1 MILQHPIEE
10 DLPDAA
16 LLFALLV
23 NYQQQ
28 GQQCSAGNGGSIS
41 GGSVLAFLVDD
52 IHEKDE
58 KEKGNEKDKKDGEK
72 VQRALN
78 AMLRA
83 LYLRKDL
90 GSSCPCTV
98 EQHAGYDY
106 KLEVQRLVFLNYA
119 FQSLDVGAGS
129 GDVAVAVVADCL
141 MPLVGVQLYE
151 HMSGR
156 RRELE
161 FALNPM
167 LEEVWMRHT
176 EEAVH
181 KRKKARLVPHASMK
195 ITYVGD
201 MIARFLDLLDV
212 ERQAMDG
219 KDDEGGDDEDESSV
233 DFQFSHEQLMFLY
246 RTMELLADLLT
257 SRQTRRWLIGLL
269 RDQGFSVKAGFSSL
283 CKSDNLFRQLLE
295 VCMYHID
302 NFVLC
307 DFCLSHTVFLDRWLL
322 KLSRWWRSGR
332 I

>member
-28 GQQCSAGNGGSIS
+28 GQQCSAGNGGSSIS

-52 IHEKDE
+52 IHE
-58 KEKGNEKDKKDGEK
+58 KDGEK

-212 ERQAMDG
+212 ERQAIDG
-219 KDDEGGDDEDESSV
+219 KDDEGGDDEDGSSA

-246 RTMELLADLLT
+246 RTMELLTDLLT
-257 SRQTRRWLIGLL
+257 SRQTR
-269 RDQGFSVKAGFSSL
+269 
-283 CKSDNLFRQLLE
+283 
-295 VCMYHID
+295 
-302 NFVLC
+302 
-307 DFCLSHTVFLDRWLL
+307 
-322 KLSRWWRSGR
+322 
-332 I
+332 